1 MYMTIRYTKF
11 SGGEISVPANPS
23 PSTIRRDWMDMIENG
38 VLLIGE
44 PCSPYTVT
52 RYISKSGNIAK
63 EKVDISGRKVSL
75 KDLRQRLL
83 KKQEQF
89 MRLQTCNELSQKGV
103 DELAAILRSTN
114 YHITST
120 LSSNEMKQIIISQQR
135 QRSLAMWHD
144 HATILR
150 NGFIMITV
158 HIVYD
163 KAVFFT
169 NEEYFNK
176 TGIRLNV
183 QCEVE
188 QPEIY
193 MLVLGSSSVEDQA
206 AVISDRVE
214 CLSDLS
220 TPLLTTNGKHSIT
233 VPVSSQLK
241 FKE

>member
-1 MYMTIRYTKF
+1 
-11 SGGEISVPANPS
+11 
-23 PSTIRRDWMDMIENG
+23 
-38 VLLIGE
+38 
-44 PCSPYTVT
+44 
-52 RYISKSGNIAK
+52 
-63 EKVDISGRKVSL
+63 
-75 KDLRQRLL
+75 
-83 KKQEQF
+83 

-114 YHITST
+114 YHTTST

-193 MLVLGSSSVEDQA
+193 MLVLGSPSVEDQA
-206 AVISDRVE
+206 AVIPDRVE
-214 CLSDLS
+214 CLTDLS
-220 TPLLTTNGKHSIT
+220 TSVLTTNGELSIKSTGVLPSNVLGMT
-233 VPVSSQLK
+233 VGG
-241 FKE
+241 